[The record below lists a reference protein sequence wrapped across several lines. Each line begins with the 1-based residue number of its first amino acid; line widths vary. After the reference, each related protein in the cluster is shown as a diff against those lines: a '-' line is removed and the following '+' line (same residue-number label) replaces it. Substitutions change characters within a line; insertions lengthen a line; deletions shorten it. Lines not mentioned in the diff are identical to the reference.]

1 MRLRPLLLLL
11 LLGLTLSV
19 AAAPP
24 QQIRVTGIYS
34 DLEYIPEA
42 GDLGGREIFVIY
54 GGKAGYFALVQCSEG
69 FPTKPALAAAKIN
82 GAQIEFTLSESD
94 SGGCPAKTFI
104 GEISRKELK
113 GQFSGEREPSVLKRK
128 RSYWQ

>member
-1 MRLRPLLLLL
+1 MRLRLPLSLLSF
-11 LLGLTLSV
+11 GFALSV

-24 QQIRVTGIYS
+24 QQIRVTGIFS
-34 DLEYIPEA
+34 NREYIPEA

-69 FPTKPALAAAKIN
+69 FPSKPALVAAEIN
-82 GAQIEFTLSESD
+82 GMKLEFTLSESD
-94 SGGCPAKTFI
+94 SGGCPAETFI
-104 GEISRKELK
+104 GEINKKELK

-128 RSYWQ
+128 QSYWQ